1 MLTWPAVSR
10 DPRGQADA
18 GVLEGAGACDR
29 VTAATGHSLAS
40 RWDDSRVI
48 RSATM
53 LLTACLLLQGCD
65 DKKADEAKTEE
76 AKTEEIKW
84 PEKPAD
90 GSNLA
95 VEVLAVEDDGAK
107 VKAYNFADKEVTQI
121 SLRQRYLDEAGKEVG
136 TFPFMWMGS
145 VDPKSV
151 EEFKTVI
158 MSKPDG
164 MKTVGF
170 VVRKVKYA
178 DGTEWKLEE

>member
-1 MLTWPAVSR
+1 MLRSVS
-10 DPRGQADA
+10 
-18 GVLEGAGACDR
+18 
-29 VTAATGHSLAS
+29 
-40 RWDDSRVI
+40 
-48 RSATM
+48 M
-53 LLTACLLLQGCD
+53 LLTACLLLPGCD
-65 DKKADEAKTEE
+65 DKKADEPK
-76 AKTEEIKW
+76 KEEIKW

-107 VKAYNFADKEVTQI
+107 VKAYNFSDKPVSKI
-121 SLRQRYLDEAGKEVG
+121 SLRQRYLDEGGKEVG
-136 TFPFMWMGS
+136 TFPFLWMGTIG
-145 VDPKSV
+145 PKSV

-170 VVRKVKYA
+170 VVRKVEYG